1 MSKLILHV
9 GTHKTG
15 TTSIQSLASSN
26 RDELMSKG
34 LCYPDPVKWFKVD
47 ARLQS
52 ANAHFSFA
60 NALARYNEKD
70 QRQLSQFRDHISESL
85 SKGMDVL
92 VSAESLCRH
101 ILIEGEGLLKGN
113 QKPNQRLAWHQG
125 RAAFIARLAEY
136 LEGLPVE
143 VVMYLRRPDSFM
155 ESMYSESISS
165 TGNILDFDRFLK
177 SYAIRLD
184 YNLQIKLFARYW
196 KLKLFNFEEKKTELP
211 FGFFASLGLP
221 VPSNPS
227 NDIKRTAV
235 PKAAV
240 LWMHA
245 ARQGRETTDS
255 ERKRRWTFALQ
266 DENRVLFHADEAS
279 TFWKSEATRDKF
291 LASAGLEFGN
301 IRFNG
306 PSRLPATCSWSAA
319 EHVGAE
325 RLFAQWVMRN
335 SDWLAERDANYV
347 HAIVNPQAPNQIA
360 AT

>member
-26 RDELMSKG
+26 RDELVSKG

-70 QRQLSQFRDHISESL
+70 QRQLSRFRNHISESL
-85 SKGMDVL
+85 GKGMDVL
-92 VSAESLCRH
+92 VSAESLYRH
-101 ILIEGEGLLKGN
+101 ILIEGEGLVKGN
-113 QKPNQRLAWHQG
+113 QKPKKRRAWHQG

-165 TGNILDFDRFLK
+165 TGNALDFGRFLQ
-177 SYAIRLD
+177 SYTIRLD
-184 YNLQIKLFARYW
+184 YNLQIKLFSRYW
-196 KLKLFNFEEKKTELP
+196 KLKLFNFEEKKNELP
-211 FGFFASLGLP
+211 YGFFASLGLP
-221 VPSNPS
+221 VPSNRR
-227 NDIKRTAV
+227 NDIKRTSI

-245 ARQGRETTDS
+245 ARQARETTDS

-266 DENRVLFHADEAS
+266 DENRALFHADEAS
-279 TFWKSEATRDKF
+279 TFWKSEVTRDKF
-291 LASAGLEFGN
+291 LASSGLEFGN
-301 IRFNG
+301 IRFNS
-306 PSRLPATCSWSAA
+306 PPRLPATCSWSAA
-319 EHVGAE
+319 EHNEAE

-347 HAIVNPQAPNQIA
+347 HAIVNPQAPNQTA